1 MPTSQSYFKDC
12 GGDFT
17 KLCLTLVTPWTIT
30 HQAPLSMGFPRQEYC
45 SELPFPSPGD
55 LLDPEIEPV
64 SPAFSGIFFTTVPQY
79 CIIYLK
85 VVKKVDFKCSH
96 HTKEMIII

>member
-64 SPAFSGIFFTTVPQY
+64 SPALQANSLSIQYMALFFSFFFHYCLANKPKSTVN
-79 CIIYLK
+79 
-85 VVKKVDFKCSH
+85 
-96 HTKEMIII
+96 

>member
-17 KLCLTLVTPWTIT
+17 KLCWTLVIPWTVAR
-30 HQAPLSMGFPRQEYC
+30 QAPLSMGFPRQEYC
-45 SELPFPSPGD
+45 SELPFSSPGD

-64 SPAFSGIFFTTVPQY
+64 SPALQTDSLPIRYMAFFFSFFFHHCSANKPKSTVN
-79 CIIYLK
+79 
-85 VVKKVDFKCSH
+85 
-96 HTKEMIII
+96 